1 MIRKS
6 TINRFRNIRWKK
18 KDTIAIVS
26 MFSVGTIMTSVSFSF
41 NQLYD
46 IFFSICLGLFIGGI
60 ILSIISTFLAQ
71 MESSLSGEG
80 ELDVEMD
87 VDADIDVDVDA
98 DIDVDVDADIDV
110 DIDTDIDIDIDSD
123 VDIDIDAEVDVDVDY
138 DMGVEIEVDAV
149 EIEAEVDVD
158 AGVEVDSDIDVDM
171 ETEGEIDTS
180 LSDITPA
187 PIMLLLSTAFL
198 IFGISGIILYYSI
211 NETLKFVILF
221 ITPFLAYMITKFINY
236 GWKKLAKSRYY
247 SISSTLNLIGKKG
260 EIILPVDKRGG
271 IIKVPSNT
279 PMKFERLHV
288 RPLIEGSE
296 FERGDTVYI
305 CDVKNGYLLVDYT
318 KKLIKKRR

>member
-6 TINRFRNIRWKK
+6 TIIRFRNIRWKK
-18 KDTIAIVS
+18 KDTFAIVS
-26 MFSVGTIMTSVSFSF
+26 IFSIGTIMTSVSFSF

-98 DIDVDVDADIDV
+98 DIDVD
-110 DIDTDIDIDIDSD
+110 IDTDIDIDIDSD
-123 VDIDIDAEVDVDVDY
+123 VDIDIDAEVDIDVDY

-198 IFGISGIILYYSI
+198 VFGISGIILYYSI

-288 RPLIEGSE
+288 KPLIEGSE

>member
-18 KDTIAIVS
+18 KDTFAIVS
-26 MFSVGTIMTSVSFSF
+26 IFSIGTIMTSVSFSF

-87 VDADIDVDVDA
+87 VDADIDVDVD
-98 DIDVDVDADIDV
+98 VDADIDV

-158 AGVEVDSDIDVDM
+158 EGVEVDSDIDVDM

-198 IFGISGIILYYSI
+198 VFGISGIILYYSI

-288 RPLIEGSE
+288 KPLIEGSE

>member
-6 TINRFRNIRWKK
+6 AINRFRNIRWKK
-18 KDTIAIVS
+18 KDTFAIVS
-26 MFSVGTIMTSVSFSF
+26 IFSIGTIMTSVSFSF

-80 ELDVEMD
+80 ELDIEM
-87 VDADIDVDVDA
+87 DVDA

-149 EIEAEVDVD
+149 EIEVEVDVD

-198 IFGISGIILYYSI
+198 VFGISGIILYYSI

-288 RPLIEGSE
+288 KPLIEGSE

>member
-18 KDTIAIVS
+18 KDTFAIVS
-26 MFSVGTIMTSVSFSF
+26 IFSIGTIMTSVSFSF

-98 DIDVDVDADIDV
+98 DIDVD
-110 DIDTDIDIDIDSD
+110 IDTDIDIDIDSD

-158 AGVEVDSDIDVDM
+158 EGVEVDSDIDVDM

-198 IFGISGIILYYSI
+198 VFGISGIILYYSI

-288 RPLIEGSE
+288 KPLIEGSE

>member
-18 KDTIAIVS
+18 KDTFAIVS
-26 MFSVGTIMTSVSFSF
+26 IFSIGTIMTSVSFSF

-87 VDADIDVDVDA
+87 VDADIDVD
-98 DIDVDVDADIDV
+98 IDTDIDV

-158 AGVEVDSDIDVDM
+158 EGVEVDSDIDVDM

-198 IFGISGIILYYSI
+198 VFGISGIILYYSI

-221 ITPFLAYMITKFINY
+221 ITPFLAYIITKFINY

-288 RPLIEGSE
+288 KPLIEGSE

>member
-18 KDTIAIVS
+18 KDTFAIVS
-26 MFSVGTIMTSVSFSF
+26 IFSIGTIMTSVSFSF

-98 DIDVDVDADIDV
+98 DIDVD
-110 DIDTDIDIDIDSD
+110 IDTDIDIDIDSD

-149 EIEAEVDVD
+149 EIEVEVDVD

-198 IFGISGIILYYSI
+198 VFGISGIILYYSI

-288 RPLIEGSE
+288 KPLIEGSE

>member
-18 KDTIAIVS
+18 KDTFAIVS
-26 MFSVGTIMTSVSFSF
+26 IFSIGTIMTSVSFSF

-98 DIDVDVDADIDV
+98 DIDVD
-110 DIDTDIDIDIDSD
+110 IDTDIDIDIDSD
-123 VDIDIDAEVDVDVDY
+123 VDIDIDAEVDIDVDY

-198 IFGISGIILYYSI
+198 VFGISGIILYYSI

-288 RPLIEGSE
+288 KPLIEGSE

>member
-18 KDTIAIVS
+18 KDTFAIVS
-26 MFSVGTIMTSVSFSF
+26 IFSIGTIMTSVSFSF

-80 ELDVEMD
+80 ELDVEM
-87 VDADIDVDVDA
+87 DVDA

-198 IFGISGIILYYSI
+198 VFGISGIILYYSI

-288 RPLIEGSE
+288 KPLIEGSE

>member
-18 KDTIAIVS
+18 KDTFAIVS
-26 MFSVGTIMTSVSFSF
+26 IFSIGTIMTSVSFSF

-80 ELDVEMD
+80 ELDIEMD
-87 VDADIDVDVDA
+87 VDADIDV
-98 DIDVDVDADIDV
+98 DVDVDADIDV

-198 IFGISGIILYYSI
+198 VFGISGIILYYSI

-288 RPLIEGSE
+288 KPLIEGSE